1 MDCKRAMNKKSSTN
15 KSGKTYEYYI
25 CSTYRKKSN
34 KLCTKHT
41 IKIEQ
46 LEKAVLKVINLHIDM
61 LIDTKKILKK
71 LESNNLQKPK
81 ESTSKNRIIAKQKEI
96 AKIENFKKALYQDWK
111 NEDLT
116 REEYLAYKKSY
127 EEDLKRLNQ
136 NIENLKKEEQNKQ
149 NEKENKW
156 IETFQT
162 QKKIEELSREIMLE
176 LIECIYVHENEE
188 ITIRFKF
195 EDEFSSR

>member
-71 LESNNLQKPK
+71 LESNNLQKSK
-81 ESTSKNRIIAKQKEI
+81 ESTSKNRIVAKQKEI

-111 NEDLT
+111 NEDIT
-116 REEYLAYKKSY
+116 REEYLTYKKSY
-127 EEDLKRLNQ
+127 EEDLKRLKQ

-176 LIECIYVHENEE
+176 LIECIYVHENGE

-195 EDEFSSR
+195 EDELSSR